1 MKPRLSLKQSISL
14 TYILLAVIVAG
25 AFSLVSYISVKV
37 IEEQVIDARL
47 AKMADR
53 LIDLQQDG
61 RMPDTPPDIRFLID
75 ADIPAELRQLPA
87 GFHELGVGNRHV
99 HALLRDHGSSRYA
112 VLQEVGELEHTELV
126 ILLSLALGFAVSVLL
141 AALLGVLCA
150 KRIIAP
156 VAALAD
162 AVGCNAGPTELPSL
176 SARDEIGVLA
186 RAFAKRTDELQQF
199 LQRERLFTGD
209 VSHELR
215 TPLTIMLGAA
225 EVLISQLSER
235 PTQRDTAERIR
246 RVAAETAQRVSA
258 LLLLARAPDSQDAPG
273 IVLNSII
280 ESEMERCRPL
290 LHGKPVE
297 CRLEWSEQVSAHIH
311 PELAGIVIGNLLR
324 NACRHTE
331 QGHILVQLTA
341 GRLLIEDTGTGI
353 PRKVRERLFER
364 FVHGDD
370 RPAHEG
376 TGLGLSIVKRVVDH
390 VGWGV
395 CLEAPEAGGTR
406 FVLSFPAGSGSPVNG
421 P

>member
-25 AFSLVSYISVKV
+25 AFSLVSYISVEI

-47 AKMADR
+47 SKMADR
-53 LIDLQQDG
+53 LIELQPGG
-61 RMPDTPPDIRFLID
+61 RMPDAPPDISFMID
-75 ADIPAELRQLPA
+75 DGIPAELRQLPA
-87 GFHELGVGNRHV
+87 GSHEVGLGNRHV

-112 VLQEVGELEHTELV
+112 VVQEVDELEHTELV
-126 ILLSLALGFAVSVLL
+126 ILLSLAIGFAVSLLL
-141 AALLGVLCA
+141 AAVLGVVCA

-156 VAALAD
+156 VAALAE
-162 AVGCNAGPTELPSL
+162 AVGRNAGPTELPSL
-176 SARDEIGVLA
+176 SAQDEIGILA

-225 EVLISQLSER
+225 EVLTAQLADR
-235 PTQRDTAERIR
+235 PAQLATAERIR
-246 RVAAETAQRVSA
+246 RVAAEAAQGVSA
-258 LLLLARAPDSQDAPG
+258 LLLLARVPESLDAPR

-280 ESEMERCRPL
+280 KSEIERCRPL
-290 LHGKPVE
+290 LHGKPIE
-297 CRLEWSEQVSAHIH
+297 CRLDWSEEVSVHVR

-331 QGHILVQLTA
+331 QGQVLVQLAA
-341 GRLLIEDTGTGI
+341 GRLVIEDTGSGI
-353 PRKVRERLFER
+353 PQKVRERLFER

-370 RPAHEG
+370 LPAHEG

-390 VGWGV
+390 VGWDIR
-395 CLEAPEAGGTR
+395 LEIPQAGGTR
-406 FVLSFPAGSGSPVNG
+406 FVLTFPIVRDS
-421 P
+421 